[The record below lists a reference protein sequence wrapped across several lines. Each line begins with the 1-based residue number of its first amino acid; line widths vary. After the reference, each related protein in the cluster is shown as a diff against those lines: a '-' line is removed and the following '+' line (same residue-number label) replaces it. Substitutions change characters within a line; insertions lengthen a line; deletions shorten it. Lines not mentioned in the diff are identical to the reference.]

1 MLISVCRENLF
12 INDISRSHIA
22 GFRVKAMRILS
33 LIFGSLIGVFV
44 LLGPAFSQVAGVVV
58 EAAQPA
64 ELQRGSGRVA
74 ISERMQLQ
82 LGDIITTGQNGRV
95 QIIFSDETRIAVSAN
110 SRLVIDEVLFDN
122 TNRASR
128 FAVSAVAGAFR
139 FISGNSAPDAYS
151 INTPL
156 ATLGIR
162 GTIFDFAV
170 TAGRGVDLAT
180 FDGQVRLC
188 FLNGGCTQVA
198 GRCTIITAPTHAE
211 RFEQP
216 ETLEDKRRLLE
227 GQFPFV
233 VRQDVLRRDFR
244 APVRSCGYRRL
255 MDRTEGQSAP
265 EPQRQRA
272 SSSPAPESSE
282 TASST
287 PGGASATQ
295 SGATASA
302 TQSGASATQSGAV
315 SATATGAGAGAAA
328 VWD

>member
-1 MLISVCRENLF
+1 
-12 INDISRSHIA
+12 
-22 GFRVKAMRILS
+22 MRMLS
-33 LIFGSLIGVFV
+33 LIFGSLIAFFV
-44 LLGPAFSQVAGVVV
+44 ISGPAFSQIAGVVV

-64 ELQRGSGRVA
+64 ELQRGGGRVA

-82 LGDIITTGQNGRV
+82 LGDVITTGQNGRV

-110 SRLVIDEVLFDN
+110 SRLVIDEILFDN

-128 FAVSAVAGAFR
+128 FAVSAVTGAFR
-139 FISGNSAPDAYS
+139 FISGNSAPEAYS

-170 TAGRGVDLAT
+170 TSGRGVDLAT

-188 FLNGGCTQVA
+188 FLNGGCIQVA
-198 GRCTIITAPTHAE
+198 GNCTIITAPTHAE

-216 ETLEDKRRLLE
+216 ETLDDKRRLLE

-244 APVRSCGYRRL
+244 APVRSCGYQRL
-255 MDRTEGQSAP
+255 LDRTERQTAP
-265 EPQRQRA
+265 ATERA
-272 SSSPAPESSE
+272 SSSPASDPAPERSVS
-282 TASST
+282 ASS
-287 PGGASATQ
+287 ASG
-295 SGATASA
+295 GATASA
-302 TQSGASATQSGAV
+302 TQSETTSTTSATTSGASATATRTEAGSTV
-315 SATATGAGAGAAA
+315 TATT
-328 VWD
+328 VRD

>member
-1 MLISVCRENLF
+1 
-12 INDISRSHIA
+12 
-22 GFRVKAMRILS
+22 MRILS
-33 LIFGSLIGVFV
+33 LIFGSLFGFFV
-44 LLGPAFSQVAGVVV
+44 ISGPALSQVAGVVV
-58 EAAQPA
+58 EASQPA
-64 ELQRGSGRVA
+64 ELQRGGGRVA
-74 ISERMQLQ
+74 ITERMQLQ

-110 SRLVIDEVLFDN
+110 SHLVIDDVLFDN

-128 FAVSAVAGAFR
+128 FAVSAVTGAFR

-151 INTPL
+151 INTPV

-180 FDGQVRLC
+180 FDGLVRLC

-233 VRQDVLRRDFR
+233 VRQNVLRRDFR

-265 EPQRQRA
+265 EPQSQRA

-282 TASST
+282 TATSSS
-287 PGGASATQ
+287 GGASATQ
-295 SGATASA
+295 SGAMSSA
-302 TQSGASATQSGAV
+302 TQSGASATATQSGAV
-315 SATATGAGAGAAA
+315 SATASGAGAGATT
-328 VWD
+328 VGE